1 MHRAMH
7 NIMDASLQYCSPA
20 IGILNSSRAN
30 LDVRL
35 HVLVCCW
42 NLPVEHIPVRLDED
56 THEEG
61 VVGAGCQV
69 GAAGGR
75 VPGVEVI

>member
-1 MHRAMH
+1 
-7 NIMDASLQYCSPA
+7 
-20 IGILNSSRAN
+20 
-30 LDVRL
+30 
-35 HVLVCCW
+35 VLVCCW